1 MQPQAK
7 VTRLSTAL
15 ELDMTGVVE
24 ETARLVLDQVGKQVN
39 RVIAEQTMPA
49 LVQILEAVERVRVVL
64 DPVEAQAAL
73 DRVIP
78 RGYLYYGSGEQ
89 VNPAHLAV
97 QLQVEL
103 TRAGYGLVPIGPQ
116 VVDSRVDFVPTR
128 PNEVTAHR
136 VPGVD
141 VDAYEARSRAEARL
155 AASGHQD
162 ELDGWTQDLKG

>member
-24 ETARLVLDQVGKQVN
+24 ETARLVLDQVG
-39 RVIAEQTMPA
+39 RVLAEQTLPA
-49 LVQILEAVERVRVVL
+49 LAQILEAVEQVRVVL
-64 DPVEAQAAL
+64 DSVEAQAAL

-116 VVDSRVDFVPTR
+116 VVETRVAPEPKRRADTRLKQASECGQDDSWYEQDQP
-128 PNEVTAHR
+128 HR
-136 VPGVD
+136 
-141 VDAYEARSRAEARL
+141 
-155 AASGHQD
+155 D

>member
-1 MQPQAK
+1 MQPQAR

-24 ETARLVLDQVGKQVN
+24 ETARLVTDQVGRQV
-39 RVIAEQTMPA
+39 A
-49 LVQILEAVERVRVVL
+49 QILEAVEQVRVVL

-116 VVDSRVDFVPTR
+116 AVDSRVDFVPTR

-136 VPGVD
+136 VSGVD

>member
-1 MQPQAK
+1 MQPQAR

-24 ETARLVLDQVGKQVN
+24 ETARLVTDQVGRQV
-39 RVIAEQTMPA
+39 A
-49 LVQILEAVERVRVVL
+49 QILEAVEQVRVVL
-64 DPVEAQAAL
+64 DSVEAQAAL

-116 VVDSRVDFVPTR
+116 AVDSRVDFVPTR